1 MRTYCTLLLTLFLNL
16 CASTVVRAEGQHDFM
31 VNRTDFRDE
40 SIYFAMTTRFYD
52 GDPANNVLCWDNK
65 QSQIETKDP
74 CWRGDFKGIIDQL
87 DYIKALGFTAIWITP
102 VVQNASGYDYHG
114 YHAMDFSRVDS
125 RYLSRKDQ
133 GSAEDVDFQTLID
146 AAHAKGIKIVLDIV
160 LNHTGNFGEATL
172 MPAFTRS
179 DKITAQGSAEAC
191 LTPNLSLLDNGFSKK
206 YADLTPGEQYQRRLA
221 LMKNTDG
228 QNHDT
233 NNYWHHVANAWNWD
247 EPTRWW
253 GQIAG
258 DCVDLNTENDA
269 VAEYLVRCY
278 GEFIKMGVDGFRI
291 DTSGHISPLTFNKQ
305 FLPQFIALGEKY
317 ASKRLLAGQKEPT
330 PFFMYGEVCARFG
343 GVTYRNQPILSS
355 YYYTWKSP
363 SIGDWTNSS
372 AEWWASQVVR
382 EGAEPLGAMTVC
394 NAEAEKPYAQEGGQ
408 RTSNNAF
415 LDGNNYRATDYSQAS
430 GMSII
435 DFPVHYNFT
444 SAGNAMGIATGGDH
458 FYNDATYNVVYVDSH
473 DYGPQ
478 PSDGIRF
485 SGGTDQ
491 WAENLTWMFF
501 FRGIP
506 CIYYGSEVEFMKGAK
521 IDDGPNGPLSNTGRA
536 YFGQNLAGNVNAS
549 DFGLFSADGQVSKTL
564 NHPLAKH
571 LSRLNRIR
579 QAVPALRKGQYSTEG
594 CSANGGFAWKKR
606 YTDSSTDSYAL
617 VCMNGGA
624 TFSGVLNGTYTD
636 CVTGDVKTV
645 TNGTLSVSSP
655 DNQGNARVYV
665 LNGPGKI
672 GEDGPFLYTST
683 AGASDNS
690 ALATDPGTTWND
702 VVEAQH
708 PSLSLSVNGGTF
720 KSQTINVTLTRSN
733 ATEGWYQL
741 GNGPQ
746 IPLSSDKTN
755 VTIGEN
761 MAYGEQVT
769 LKWSV
774 TGTNDGV
781 TETVTGEAVYRKV
794 DPNKAITVYVKAAD
808 APNLYA
814 WSEES
819 GSTVK
824 LCGSWPGKKMTSTTT
839 IGGET
844 WYTFSTTD
852 ASVFNIILN
861 NAGNQTADIS
871 NISADA
877 YFTYDGAA
885 GYVDV
890 TEEMDNP
897 TPEPDHVNITMD
909 TNGASYCSTYNLDFS
924 QVDGLKVYTV
934 ASYYTIGDEL
944 RVLLASVKD
953 VPAGTG
959 VILRGEAGRTYEI
972 PLNKAT
978 VSYDNLLKGV
988 NAATAVKKT
997 NGIYTNL
1004 IFRKLA
1010 QCFTPL
1016 SNDITLPAG
1025 KAYLPVLTSILG
1037 TPADSKRIVIIYDD
1051 ETTGI
1056 RQIAT
1061 GQDSEDNQW
1070 YTLSGVRISKPTAKG
1085 VYIHQGRKVVV
1096 R

>member
-1 MRTYCTLLLTLFLNL
+1 MRTLCTLLLTMLLNL
-16 CASTVVRAEGQHDFM
+16 CASAVVKAESQHDFM

-52 GDPANNVLCWDNK
+52 GDPANNVLCWDN
-65 QSQIETKDP
+65 QQAQIETKDP

-114 YHAMDFSRVDS
+114 YHAMDFTRVDS

-146 AAHAKGIKIVLDIV
+146 AAHAKGIKIILDIV

-172 MPAFTRS
+172 MPEFTRS
-179 DKITAQGSAEAC
+179 DKITAQGSWETC
-191 LTPNLSLLDNGFSKK
+191 LTPNLSILDKGFSKS
-206 YADLTPGEQYQRRLA
+206 YVDLTPGEQYQRRLA
-221 LMKNTDG
+221 IMKNTDG
-228 QNHDT
+228 QNHDV
-233 NNYWHHVANAWNWD
+233 NNYWHHVGNEWNWD

-269 VAEYLVRCY
+269 VVEYLVRCY

-305 FLPQFIALGEKY
+305 FVPQFAALGEQY

-343 GVTYRNQPILSS
+343 GVTYRGQPILSP
-355 YYYTWKSP
+355 YYYTWNSP
-363 SIGDWTNSS
+363 NIGEWTNSS
-372 AEWWASQVVR
+372 AEWWASQFVK
-382 EGAEPLGAMTVC
+382 EGAGPLGAMTVC
-394 NAEAEKPYAQEGGQ
+394 SAEAQASYAQEGQQ

-415 LDGNNYRATDYSQAS
+415 MDGNSYRATDYSQAS
-430 GMSII
+430 GMSVI

-444 SAGNAMGIATGGDH
+444 SAGNAMRMATDGDH

-478 PSDGIRF
+478 PSDNIRF

-521 IDDGPNGPLSNTGRA
+521 IDDGPNGPLKNTGRA
-536 YFGQNLAGNVNAS
+536 YFGQNLVGHVNAS
-549 DFGLFSADGQVSKTL
+549 DFGLFSADGQVAKTL

-594 CSANGGFAWKKR
+594 CAAHGGLAWKKR
-606 YTDSSTDSYAL
+606 YTDGQTDSYAL

-624 TFSGVLNGTYTD
+624 TFSGVLNGTYVD

-645 TNGTLSVSSP
+645 SNGTLSVSSP
-655 DNQGNARVYV
+655 GNQGNARVYV

-672 GEDGPFLYTST
+672 GEDGPFLYAST

-690 ALATDPGTTWND
+690 ALAEDPGTTWND
-702 VVEAQH
+702 VVMAQR

-720 KSQTINVTLTRSN
+720 KTETIEVTLTRSN

-741 GNGPQ
+741 GNGARL
-746 IPLSSDKTN
+746 PLTADKT
-755 VTIGEN
+755 TIIIGEN

-774 TGTNDGV
+774 TGVNDGV

-794 DPNKAITVYVKAAD
+794 DANQAITVYVKAAS

-814 WSEES
+814 WTEKA
-819 GSTVK
+819 GSVVE
-824 LCGSWPGKKMTSTTT
+824 LCGSWPGKRMASTTD
-839 IGGET
+839 IDGDT
-844 WYTFSTTD
+844 WYTFSTTE
-852 ASVFNIILN
+852 ASDFNIIFN
-861 NAGNQTADIS
+861 NDGRQTD
-871 NISADA
+871 NITNITADA
-877 YFTYDGAA
+877 YFTYDGAS
-885 GYVDV
+885 GYADV
-890 TEEMDNP
+890 TEEMGNTNP
-897 TPEPDHVNITMD
+897 DIDHVDVTMD
-909 TNGASYCSTYNLDFS
+909 AVGMSYCSTYPLDFS
-924 QVDGLKVYTV
+924 QVDGLRAYIA
-934 ASYYTIGDEL
+934 ASYYLVGNEI
-944 RVLLASVKD
+944 RVLLTAVED

-959 VILRGEAGRTYEI
+959 VILRGEAGHTYQV
-972 PLNKAT
+972 PLSTAT
-978 VSYDNLLKGV
+978 ASYDNLLVGV
-988 NAATAVKKT
+988 NTETTLKKN
-997 NGIYTNL
+997 NGSYTNM
-1004 IFRKLA
+1004 IFSESD
-1010 QCFTPL
+1010 QDFTTL
-1016 SNDITLPAG
+1016 SNDMTLAAG
-1025 KAYLPVLTSILG
+1025 KAYLPVLSSVLETADNG
-1037 TPADSKRIVIIYDD
+1037 TRISIIYNDD
-1051 ETTGI
+1051 TTGI
-1056 RQIAT
+1056 REVVSGQGMVT
-1061 GQDSEDNQW
+1061 GEW
-1070 YTLSGVRISKPTAKG
+1070 YTLSGVRISRPTSKG
-1085 VYIHQGRKVVV
+1085 MYIQQGRKVIV